1 MFCAFAF
8 FPATLSGKH
17 GFCGAGGALQPA
29 RSRLVETPF
38 PGTRARQG
46 PSRVVSKDKLQSG
59 YGVWMTSSLGRIGRL
74 AQELMR
80 DNMVN
85 GTADLGRYR
94 QEFLAIASE
103 ADLKDSKVSRTLQR
117 FVAAT
122 FAAMIVLHGF
132 EGGSGFPQPVQ
143 AAPMTTTTTTTTTK
157 VDANRTAPATGE
169 RDTAPV
175 PAGSARG
182 AKEMNSRNVHVRYSE
197 FWDMIVHDRI
207 EKVTFSPD
215 MQRALV
221 IDTDGNRFRMDALPN
236 DPDLLPTLTKHKVD
250 IIVLPAQQDNGI
262 GDFLRSLIFPALLFG
277 GLYFLSRRFSRGV
290 GPGGMGNPL
299 ELTRSQAKVQMVPKT
314 GITFND
320 VAGCD
325 GAKLELQEVV
335 SFLKNS
341 DAFTEVGA
349 QVPRGVILE
358 GPPGTGKTLLAR
370 AVAGEAGVPF
380 FSISGSEFVEM
391 FVGVGASRVRDLFSQ
406 AKKNAPCIVFIDE
419 IDAVG
424 RQRGAGIAGGNDE
437 REQTLNQ
444 LLTEMDGFEG
454 NSGVIV
460 MAATNRSDVLD
471 PALLRPGRFDR
482 RITVDLP
489 DLKGRLEILKVHSR
503 NKPLAAGVD
512 LEMVARRTP
521 GFSGASLQNLM
532 NEAAIFAAR
541 RDSKEISNEDIDNAI
556 DRVLLGPAKRDAVMS
571 ERRKELVAY
580 HEAGH
585 ALVGALTPGY
595 DQPIKVTIIPRGS
608 AGGVTFFAPNEVRA
622 ESGMYTR
629 QFLESQLSV
638 ALGGRIAEEIIY
650 GPSEATTG
658 AANDLQQVSN
668 IARRMVTQF
677 GMSELLGPV
686 ALEQPSGNPFLG
698 RDLGSRSLPSSAAT
712 RALIDA
718 EVRRLVDRAYE
729 RAKTILTKNRHLLDK
744 LARLLIEK
752 ETVSSEEI
760 AMLIAQNNVVMADY
774 AVL

>member
-1 MFCAFAF
+1 MFCAFISSV
-8 FPATLSGKH
+8 PTLTATGVHK
-17 GFCGAGGALQPA
+17 
-29 RSRLVETPF
+29 
-38 PGTRARQG
+38 GTRQLSH
-46 PSRVVSKDKLQSG
+46 PSLLPLKPRFRAGRDP
-59 YGVWMTSSLGRIGRL
+59 YGNRSLGGGQQRPSLSLGMRL
-74 AQELMR
+74 TPGVIRDLFRDIVRENMARGTVDLSRYQRRLLAELS
-80 DNMVN
+80 
-85 GTADLGRYR
+85 
-94 QEFLAIASE
+94 ASE
-103 ADLKDSKVSRTLQR
+103 AQESRSALSAR
-117 FVAAT
+117 YFAVAALAVLVT
-122 FAAMIVLHGF
+122 LGGLDGFALQSMNAH
-132 EGGSGFPQPVQ
+132 
-143 AAPMTTTTTTTTTK
+143 AAPLTAA
-157 VDANRTAPATGE
+157 VDSGRLSAEKTSRPVAAAPGNSAMGQAPAANPP
-169 RDTAPV
+169 APLEQ
-175 PAGSARG
+175 GG
-182 AKEMNSRNVHVRYSE
+182 RNVHVRYSE
-197 FWDMIVHDRI
+197 FWDMITHDRV

-215 MQRALV
+215 MRRALV

-236 DPDLLPTLTKHKVD
+236 DPELLPTLTKHKVD
-250 IIVLPAQQDNGI
+250 IIVLPAQQDNGV
-262 GDFLRSLIFPALLFG
+262 GEFLRSLIFPALLFG
-277 GLYFLSRRFSRGV
+277 GLYFLSRRFGRGM

-489 DLKGRLEILKVHSR
+489 DLRGRLEILRVHSR
-503 NKPLAAGVD
+503 NKPLAVDVD

-595 DQPIKVTIIPRGS
+595 DQPIKVTIIPRGA

-638 ALGGRIAEEIIY
+638 ALGGRIAEEIVY
-650 GPSEATTG
+650 GPAEATTG

-698 RDLGSRSLPSSAAT
+698 RELGSRALPSSAAT
-712 RALIDA
+712 RALVDA
-718 EVRRLVDRAYE
+718 EVKRLVDRAYE
-729 RAKTILTKNRHLLDK
+729 RAKTILTKNRQLLDK

-760 AMLIAQNNVVMADY
+760 AMLIAQNNVVMAEY